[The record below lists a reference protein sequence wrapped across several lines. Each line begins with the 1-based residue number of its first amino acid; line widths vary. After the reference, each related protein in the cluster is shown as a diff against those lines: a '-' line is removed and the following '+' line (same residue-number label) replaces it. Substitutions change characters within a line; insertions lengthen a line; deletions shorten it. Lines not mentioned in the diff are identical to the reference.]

1 MNTRISATDLARGL
15 ADVLNRVRY
24 RSEHFTIDRN
34 GEPIAQI
41 APMKPATVITM
52 TMTMGEFVRQLADL
66 PAPDRGYAD
75 ELEQIQAAQPPAG
88 HTPWAS

>member
-24 RSEHFTIDRN
+24 RSEYFTIDRN

-41 APMKPATVITM
+41 APMKPVITM
-52 TMTMGEFVRQLADL
+52 TMSEFVRQLADL